1 LGIAADFVL
10 IILAGLIGGLAA
22 RALRVP
28 LMVGYVAAG
37 VLVGPNTAGPTVV
50 QSHDIELLAEIGV
63 ALLLFSLGLEL
74 SFRDLQPVRR
84 VALIGGPIQILLTCA
99 LAGGAAAFAL
109 AMPAREA
116 IWFGA
121 MISVSSTA
129 VVLKMLSAAGVTHTL
144 ASRVMIGLLVVQDLA
159 VVPMLVVLPQLGASA
174 GLLGNLARAI
184 GIAVLLLG
192 AIVVLGTRLLPRLLS
207 FVLALQSRELFLV
220 SVVAIGVGVG
230 YATWLAGLSFALGAF
245 VAGLVLSESEFSHQA
260 LSDVVPIR
268 DLFGLLFFVSVG
280 MLLDPAFAIHHAGR
294 IGAVVLLTFLVKSLL
309 IGLLVRAFG
318 YIHMAPWIVGLGL
331 SQIGEFSFV
340 LARAG
345 VTSGMLSK
353 PTYDLA
359 LTCTVLTMALS
370 PLVSSLAL
378 PLGRAW
384 RRRYDAGTPAAPV
397 EPAAEPLRDHVI
409 VAGYGR
415 SGRAAAHVLHRAG
428 IPFVVVEINHS
439 VYGGVA
445 SDGFSGIWGDV
456 TGDEILNAARIE
468 AARLLLLTIP
478 DQTTIRLAVQRA
490 RSLNSGVS
498 IIARAF
504 RRQDILELRRLG
516 VAGAVQPEFEGGV
529 EMVRQALLHYT
540 PDVAAASALI
550 SEMRAEY
557 YERRPLA

>member
-1 LGIAADFVL
+1 MGIAADFIL
-10 IILAGLIGGLAA
+10 IILAGLLGGMAA
-22 RALRVP
+22 RALRLP

-37 VLVGPNTAGPTVV
+37 VLVGPHTAGPTVV
-50 QSHDIELLAEIGV
+50 QTHEIELLAEIGV

-84 VALIGGPIQILLTCA
+84 IALIGGPIQILLTGG
-99 LAGGAAAFAL
+99 LAAVAAVSAL
-109 AMPAREA
+109 AMPVREA

-159 VVPMLVVLPQLGASA
+159 VVPMLVVLPQLGAA
-174 GLLGNLARAI
+174 GGLFASLGRAI
-184 GIAVLLLG
+184 GIAILLLG
-192 AIVVLGTRLLPRLLS
+192 AIVLVGTRLLPRLLS
-207 FVLALQSRELFLV
+207 FVLAWGSRELFLV

-230 YATWLAGLSFALGAF
+230 YATWLSGLSFALGAF

-294 IGAVVLLTFLVKSLL
+294 ISSVVILTFAGKTIL
-309 IGLLVRAFG
+309 IGLLTRLFG
-318 YIHMAPWIVGLGL
+318 YVHMAPWIVGLGL

-340 LARAG
+340 LARTG
-345 VTSGMLSK
+345 VTSGILSK

-370 PLVSSLAL
+370 PLVSRLAP
-378 PLGRAW
+378 PLGRVW
-384 RRRYDAGTPAAPV
+384 RFGREAATPSAPV
-397 EPAAEPLRDHVI
+397 EMLPAPLRDHVI

-415 SGRAAAHVLHRAG
+415 SGRAAARVLHRAG
-428 IPFVVVEINHS
+428 IPFVVVEINHA
-439 VYGGVA
+439 VYGGLTP
-445 SDGFSGIWGDV
+445 DGFSGIWGDV
-456 TGDEILNAARIE
+456 TGDEVLKAARVGT
-468 AARLLLLTIP
+468 ARILLLTVP
-478 DQTTIRLAVQRA
+478 DRTTVRLAVQRT
-490 RSLNSGVS
+490 RSLNPAVTV
-498 IIARAF
+498 IARALGHL
-504 RRQDILELRRLG
+504 DVHELHRLG

-529 EMVRQALLHYT
+529 EMVRQALLQYT
-540 PDVAAASALI
+540 SDAGAASALI
-550 SEMRAEY
+550 SEMRKEY
-557 YERRPLA
+557 YEQPPIP